1 MNRKTDA
8 QLQTEI
14 LAEMRCDD
22 RVDATCIGVE
32 VEHGIV
38 TLTGRVPTYGE
49 RVAAVAAA
57 HRVPGVLHVADE
69 LHVRGIEEL
78 NDTDIAEL
86 VREAL
91 LPGSRIHST
100 ICDAIVT
107 LSGNVDAPAQREEAV
122 RAVRKLRCVRAVI
135 DHIALPPVAP
145 ATTIDA

>member
-14 LAEMRCDD
+14 LGEMRGDD

-38 TLTGRVPTYGE
+38 ALTGRVHSYGE

-57 HRVPGVLHVADE
+57 HRIPGVLHVADE
-69 LHVRGIEEL
+69 LHVKGIAEL

-86 VREAL
+86 VRGAL
-91 LPGSRIHST
+91 LPTSPIHST
-100 ICDAIVT
+100 ISDAIVT
-107 LSGNVDAPAQREEAV
+107 LSGKVAAAAQREDAV
-122 RAVRKLRCVRAVI
+122 RAVRRLRCVRAVI
-135 DHIALPPVAP
+135 DHIKLA
-145 ATTIDA
+145 